1 MIYLECKADQTL
13 VRALTRLPGREISH
27 ERNKSEVA
35 KSLSETRNAL
45 GMVDEDPTAP
55 TQPPYLTR
63 MRTLRDMRDS
73 GLKVLIDTSRGNRVV
88 VLCPRLEDW
97 IIRAAQEADIDLTH
111 SRYNLPNTAR
121 RLHGEINIDLR
132 KFERLLQDL
141 IESAAPRL
149 ASLREELQ
157 AQ

>member
-63 MRTLRDMRDS
+63 MRTLRDMPDR
-73 GLKVLIDTSRGNRVV
+73 GLKVLVDEPRGNRVV

-97 IIRAAQEADIDLTH
+97 IIRAAQEATLDLTDP
-111 SRYNLPNTAR
+111 RYNLPNTAK
-121 RLHGEINIDLR
+121 RLHETINIDLR

-141 IESAAPRL
+141 AGAPRVI
-149 ASLREELQ
+149 SLREELQ